1 MPKTRKTKGFSQ
13 SDRVRGKRPPKLD
26 PVTLAVLSKRFDAVT
41 TKMANTLFRT
51 GRSGVLNLAKDFSTS
66 IVTRDCELLTGA
78 ETLPIHV
85 LSGADLMARA
95 MMDLHPHL
103 KRGDAF
109 LHNSP
114 YHGCSHP
121 ADHTILVPVI
131 DEKGTHHFTVWVKAH
146 QADCGN
152 SQPTTYMGHARDV
165 YEEGALIFPAVKV
178 EEDYQELTDIVRMCE
193 MRIRVPEQWRGDFL
207 AMVGAARIGEREI
220 LGMAE
225 EYGWETLHAFAA
237 QWFDYSE
244 KVMRA
249 AVRKLPSGEATA
261 VSVHDPVPGTPPEGI
276 PIKVKVKIDNRAEMI
291 EADLTDNPD
300 AMPCGLNL
308 SEACARTAAMIAIFN
323 SIEDDVPTNAGSF
336 RRIRIHIREGC
347 VAGGAK
353 HPTSMSVATTNLADR
368 VTCPVQR
375 AFSMIQ
381 DGLGLA
387 ECGAFF
393 PASMGVISGFDP
405 RNENAPFVNQIFMFD
420 TGGAG
425 AAKTDAWLTI
435 CHAGNS
441 GLCFLDSVELD
452 ELHFPILVS
461 IRRLVPDTEGA
472 GRTIGAP
479 SGLCEY
485 GPVGGGELEV
495 NYISDGAI
503 NNAKGTL
510 GGWDGAK
517 PKNFRQVPGK
527 KKPVPL
533 PACANIILAPKE
545 TVISYTA
552 GGGGYG
558 PPHERAVEKV
568 QYDVVEGWITR
579 KRAEE
584 VYGVVLDRA
593 GNIDEAATAR
603 KRRSVDSQENLTAA
617 QPKGK
622 GFMSG
627 EGVES

>member
-1 MPKTRKTKGFSQ
+1 MAPAAKARS
-13 SDRVRGKRPPKLD
+13 KRPVRLD
-26 PVTLAVLSKRFDAVT
+26 PVTLAVLNKRFEAVT

-66 IVTRDCELLTGA
+66 VVTRDCELLTGA

-95 MMDLHPHL
+95 MMDIHPNL

-131 DEKGTHHFTVWVKAH
+131 DKKGTHHFTVWVKAH

-178 EEDYQELTDIVRMCE
+178 EEDYEELSDIVRMCQ
-193 MRIRVPEQWRGDFL
+193 MRIRVPEQWRGDYL
-207 AMVGAARIGEREI
+207 AMMGAARIGEREI
-220 LGMAE
+220 LAMAE
-225 EYGWETLHAFAA
+225 EYGWETLHAFARE
-237 QWFDYSE
+237 WFDYSE
-244 KVMRA
+244 KVMIA
-249 AVRKLPSGEATA
+249 AVKKLPSGYATA
-261 VSVHDPVPGTPPEGI
+261 TSIHDPVPGTPPEGI
-276 PIKVKVKIDNRAEMI
+276 PIKVGVKIDSENAMI
-291 EADLTDNPD
+291 EVDLTDNPD

-323 SIEDDVPTNAGSF
+323 SFEDAVPTNAGSF
-336 RRIRIHIREGC
+336 RRIRVHIREGC
-347 VAGGAK
+347 VAGGGR

-368 VTCPVQR
+368 VTNPVQR
-375 AFSMIQ
+375 AFSKIK

-387 ECGAFF
+387 ECGPFF

-405 RNENAPFVNQIFMFD
+405 RNHNAPFVNQIFMLD

-452 ELHFPILVS
+452 ELHFPILVNT
-461 IRRLVPDTEGA
+461 RRLVPDTEGA
-472 GRTIGAP
+472 GR
-479 SGLCEY
+479 
-485 GPVGGGELEV
+485 
-495 NYISDGAI
+495 
-503 NNAKGTL
+503 
-510 GGWDGAK
+510 
-517 PKNFRQVPGK
+517 
-527 KKPVPL
+527 
-533 PACANIILAPKE
+533 
-545 TVISYTA
+545 
-552 GGGGYG
+552 
-558 PPHERAVEKV
+558 
-568 QYDVVEGWITR
+568 
-579 KRAEE
+579 
-584 VYGVVLDRA
+584 
-593 GNIDEAATAR
+593 
-603 KRRSVDSQENLTAA
+603 
-617 QPKGK
+617 
-622 GFMSG
+622 
-627 EGVES
+627 

>member
-1 MPKTRKTKGFSQ
+1 MPKARMAKKPPPL
-13 SDRVRGKRPPKLD
+13 RVRRGRRAGID

-51 GRSGVLNLAKDFSTS
+51 GRSGVLNVAKDFSTS

-95 MMDLHPHL
+95 MMDIHPTL

-178 EEDYQELTDIVRMCE
+178 EEDYEEISDVIRMCE
-193 MRIRVPEQWRGDFL
+193 MRIRVPAQWRGDFL
-207 AMVGAARIGEREI
+207 AMVGAARIGEREV
-220 LGMAE
+220 LAMAE
-225 EYGWETLHAFAA
+225 EVGWETLHAFASE
-237 QWFDYSE
+237 WFDYSE
-244 KVMRA
+244 KVMVSA
-249 AVRKLPSGEATA
+249 IGKLPSGEAAA
-261 VSVHDPVPGTPPEGI
+261 VSVHDPVPGTPSEGI
-276 PIKVKVKIDNRAEMI
+276 PIQVKVKIDSENALI
-291 EADLTDNPD
+291 DVDLTDNPD
-300 AMPCGLNL
+300 TMPCGLNL
-308 SEACARTAAMIAIFN
+308 SEACARTAAMIAVFN
-323 SIEDDVPTNAGSF
+323 SIEDEVPTNAGSF
-336 RRIRIHIREGC
+336 RRIRVHIREGC
-347 VAGGAK
+347 IAGGGR

-368 VTCPVQR
+368 VTNPVQR
-375 AFSMIQ
+375 AFSMIR

-387 ECGAFF
+387 ECGPFF

-405 RNENAPFVNQIFMFD
+405 RNDNAPFVNQIFMLD

-441 GLCFLDSVELD
+441 GLCFIDSVELD
-452 ELHFPILVS
+452 ELHFPILVKT
-461 IRRLVPDTEGA
+461 RRLVPDTEGA
-472 GRTIGAP
+472 GRTTGAP
-479 SGLCEY
+479 AGLCEY
-485 GPVGGGELEV
+485 GPVGGGTLEV
-495 NYISDGAI
+495 AYIADGAV

-510 GGWDGAK
+510 GGGDGSKIRNYRRTA
-517 PKNFRQVPGK
+517 NEELEE
-527 KKPVPL
+527 L
-533 PACANIILAPKE
+533 PACANIILDPGE

-558 PPHERAVEKV
+558 PPHERPPEKV
-568 QYDVVEGWITR
+568 DHDVDEGWITR
-579 KRAEE
+579 ERARE
-584 VYGVVLDRA
+584 VYGVVFDE
-593 GNIDEAATAR
+593 GGKIDPAATAERR
-603 KRRSVDSQENLTAA
+603 KTLERYKDGGS
-617 QPKGK
+617 
-622 GFMSG
+622 
-627 EGVES
+627 

>member
-1 MPKTRKTKGFSQ
+1 MPKARLAKKTPTP
-13 SDRVRGKRPPKLD
+13 RVRRGRRAGID

-41 TKMANTLFRT
+41 SKMANTLFRT
-51 GRSGVLNLAKDFSTS
+51 GRSGVLNVAKDFSTS

-95 MMDLHPHL
+95 MMDIHPDL

-131 DEKGTHHFTVWVKAH
+131 DGKGTHHFTVWVKAH

-152 SQPTTYMGHARDV
+152 SLPTTYMGHARDV

-178 EEDYQELTDIVRMCE
+178 EEDYEELSDIIRMCE

-207 AMVGAARIGEREI
+207 AMVGAARIGEREV
-220 LGMAE
+220 LAMAKE
-225 EYGWETLHAFAA
+225 VGWETLHAFTAE
-237 QWFDYSE
+237 WFDYSE
-244 KVMRA
+244 KVMVSA
-249 AVRKLPSGEATA
+249 IGKLPSGEAAA
-261 VSVHDPVPGTPPEGI
+261 VSVHDPVPGTPPEGV
-276 PIKVKVKIDNRAEMI
+276 PIQVKVKIDSVNALI
-291 EADLTDNPD
+291 DVDLTDNPD

-308 SEACARTAAMIAIFN
+308 SEACARTAAMIAVFN
-323 SIEDDVPTNAGSF
+323 SIEDEVPTNAGSF
-336 RRIRIHIREGC
+336 RRIRVHIREGC
-347 VAGGAK
+347 IAGGGT

-368 VTCPVQR
+368 VTNPVQR
-375 AFSMIQ
+375 AFSMIR

-387 ECGAFF
+387 ECGPFF

-405 RNENAPFVNQIFMFD
+405 RNDNAPFVNQIFMLD

-425 AAKTDAWLTI
+425 APKTDAWLTI

-441 GLCFLDSVELD
+441 GLCFIDSVELD
-452 ELHFPILVS
+452 ELHFPILVKT
-461 IRRLVPDTEGA
+461 RRLVPDTEGA
-472 GRTIGAP
+472 GRTTGAP
-479 SGLCEY
+479 AGLCEY
-485 GPVGGGELEV
+485 GPVGGGTLEV
-495 NYISDGAI
+495 AYIADGAI

-510 GGWDGAK
+510 GGGDGSKIRNYRRTAD
-517 PKNFRQVPGK
+517 GELEE
-527 KKPVPL
+527 L
-533 PACANIILAPKE
+533 PACANIILEPGE

-558 PPHERAVEKV
+558 PPHERPPEKV
-568 QYDVVEGWITR
+568 GHDVEEGWITR
-579 KRAEE
+579 KRARE
-584 VYGVVLDRA
+584 VYGVVFDN
-593 GNIDEAATAR
+593 GGKIDMPATAALR
-603 KRRSVDSQENLTAA
+603 KAPVGPQAR
-617 QPKGK
+617 
-622 GFMSG
+622 
-627 EGVES
+627 

>member
-1 MPKTRKTKGFSQ
+1 MPKARLAKKTPTP
-13 SDRVRGKRPPKLD
+13 RVRRGRRAGID

-41 TKMANTLFRT
+41 SKMANTLFRT
-51 GRSGVLNLAKDFSTS
+51 GRSGVLNVAKDFSTS

-95 MMDLHPHL
+95 MMDIHPDL

-131 DEKGTHHFTVWVKAH
+131 DGKGTHHFTVWVKAH

-152 SQPTTYMGHARDV
+152 SRPTTYMGHARDV

-178 EEDYQELTDIVRMCE
+178 EEDYEEISDVIRMCE

-207 AMVGAARIGEREI
+207 AMVGAARIGEREV
-220 LGMAE
+220 LAMAE
-225 EYGWETLHAFAA
+225 EVGWETLHAFAA
-237 QWFDYSE
+237 EWFDYSE
-244 KVMRA
+244 KVMVSA
-249 AVRKLPSGEATA
+249 IRKLPSGEAAA
-261 VSVHDPVPGTPPEGI
+261 VSVHDPVPGTPPEGV
-276 PIKVKVKIDNRAEMI
+276 PIQVKVKIDSVNALI
-291 EADLTDNPD
+291 DVDLTDNPD

-308 SEACARTAAMIAIFN
+308 SEACARTAAMIAVFN
-323 SIEDDVPTNAGSF
+323 SIEDEVPTNAGSF
-336 RRIRIHIREGC
+336 RRIRVHIREGC
-347 VAGGAK
+347 IAGGGT

-368 VTCPVQR
+368 VTNPVQR
-375 AFSMIQ
+375 AFSMIR

-387 ECGAFF
+387 ECGPFF

-405 RNENAPFVNQIFMFD
+405 RNDNAPFVNQIFMLD

-425 AAKTDAWLTI
+425 APKTDAWLTI

-441 GLCFLDSVELD
+441 GLCFIDSVELD
-452 ELHFPILVS
+452 ELHFPILVKT
-461 IRRLVPDTEGA
+461 RRLVPDTEGA
-472 GRTIGAP
+472 GRTTGAP
-479 SGLCEY
+479 AGLCEY
-485 GPVGGGELEV
+485 GPVGGGTLEV
-495 NYISDGAI
+495 AYIADGAI

-510 GGWDGAK
+510 GGGDGSKIRNYRRTAD
-517 PKNFRQVPGK
+517 GELEE
-527 KKPVPL
+527 L
-533 PACANIILAPKE
+533 PACANIILEPGE

-558 PPHERAVEKV
+558 PPHERPPEKV
-568 QYDVVEGWITR
+568 GHDVEEGWITR
-579 KRAEE
+579 KRARE
-584 VYGVVLDRA
+584 VYGVVFDN
-593 GNIDEAATAR
+593 GGKIDMPATAALR
-603 KRRSVDSQENLTAA
+603 KAPVGPQAR
-617 QPKGK
+617 
-622 GFMSG
+622 
-627 EGVES
+627 